1 MNTQPEIICAPN
13 IPDRL
18 INDIN
23 GSSERVHLQT
33 MVFDTKSE
41 MSIVLDAVKN
51 AALRGVK
58 VSLAFDEISYLNGFA
73 KAWRIRRLLGELGD
87 IGVKVFTLGGSMMPN
102 PAANRSHIKMSV
114 IDNNTYFWGG
124 VNLCKVGFQAYDFMI
139 RNEDSRELSDILF
152 RIRDDSRLSD
162 GVDKAI
168 HVSHEYTVLADSG
181 AKGESIILDQSVEL
195 AKTAKSAWFVS
206 QLSPGRSLEKAL
218 LEIPSKSRQILYNS
232 PASSMGRE
240 VPVAY
245 VDNRLSKLTNHYKG
259 NRRLHAKF
267 LVAEKP
273 DGSFEAITGSHN
285 LSDWGVRFGTKELA
299 LRTTNQFICMKLV
312 EYAKELASI
321 KSNPA

>member
-114 IDNNTYFWGG
+114 IDNNTYFGG
-124 VNLCKVGFQAYDFMI
+124 
-139 RNEDSRELSDILF
+139 S
-152 RIRDDSRLSD
+152 
-162 GVDKAI
+162 
-168 HVSHEYTVLADSG
+168 
-181 AKGESIILDQSVEL
+181 
-195 AKTAKSAWFVS
+195 
-206 QLSPGRSLEKAL
+206 
-218 LEIPSKSRQILYNS
+218 
-232 PASSMGRE
+232 
-240 VPVAY
+240 
-245 VDNRLSKLTNHYKG
+245 
-259 NRRLHAKF
+259 
-267 LVAEKP
+267 
-273 DGSFEAITGSHN
+273 
-285 LSDWGVRFGTKELA
+285 
-299 LRTTNQFICMKLV
+299 
-312 EYAKELASI
+312 
-321 KSNPA
+321 